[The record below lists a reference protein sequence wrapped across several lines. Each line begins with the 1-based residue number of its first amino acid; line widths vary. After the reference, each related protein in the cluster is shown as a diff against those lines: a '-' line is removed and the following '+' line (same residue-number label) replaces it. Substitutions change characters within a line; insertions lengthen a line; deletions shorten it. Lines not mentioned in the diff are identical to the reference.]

1 MTDVVV
7 PAHNEAATIGQVV
20 DAARAAPS
28 VSSVIVVADKC
39 TDATAAIAQQHGADM
54 VVEIAAGNKG
64 SAMAAGLAHVTTADV
79 LFVDGDLVGL
89 QWQHIE
95 GLLLAGPIGG
105 QVSGLRDEKYALGSN
120 RLPPITGERRLPT
133 KLARTVQLDGA
144 GYRAETLINAAVG
157 RARLPHKNYVM
168 VGVHNPTRA
177 SRAPVSWVTMWG
189 DLALLA
195 VVNLPGLI
203 AYAMHPDG

>member
-7 PAHNEAATIGQVV
+7 PAHNEGATIGQVV
-20 DAARAAPS
+20 AAIVGAPS

-39 TDATAAIAQQHGADM
+39 TDNTVAAALVAGAM

-64 SAMAAGLAHVTTADV
+64 SAMATGLAHVRTTDV

-105 QVSGLRDEKYALGSN
+105 QVCGLRDEKYALGSN
-120 RLPPITGERRLPT
+120 RLPPITGERRLPAN
-133 KLARTVQLDGA
+133 LARTVQLDGA

-195 VVNLPGLI
+195 FLNLPGLI
-203 AYAMHPDG
+203 AYAMHPEG